1 MKNSLILLCAGI
13 LALAP
18 QAKSST
24 VADALAAIDPA
35 TGAAKDTTTVFE
47 LDAIVTARTTLADGK
62 VLAFIQP
69 VGKTGLPVLATGAD
83 AAKFLPRNELTLKGQ
98 LTAGPFGWA
107 VLNVQAGSVNVE
119 GDNKPFG
126 SSTPVN
132 GATFADASALA
143 GKFVQLTNV
152 TFEGDK
158 FAVKSGVKV
167 KDATGAEVSLVV
179 SASVDGRDVP
189 AGGVN
194 VFGVPV
200 KVDGGWKLLAARFLP
215 VTGKATLAL
224 AEKSTCTTC
233 HNPDAKVVGPSYRDV
248 AQKYRND
255 NDAVTK
261 FVAQMDAGGTGKW
274 GPVPMPAFKD
284 KVAPADEKQIAE
296 WIWSYRWDWILAE

>member
-1 MKNSLILLCAGI
+1 MKKSLLLLCVGA
-13 LALAP
+13 LALGP

-24 VADALAAIDPA
+24 VADALAGIDPA
-35 TGAAKDTTTVFE
+35 TGAAKDTTTVFD
-47 LDAIVTARTTLADGK
+47 LDAIVSARTTLADGK

-69 VGKTGLPVLATGAD
+69 VGKPGLAVVATGAD
-83 AAKFLPRNELTLKGQ
+83 AAKFVPRNELTLKGQ
-98 LTAGPFGWA
+98 LAAGPFGWA
-107 VLNVQAGSVNVE
+107 VLNPQAGSVAVV

-126 SSTPVN
+126 TSTPVN

-167 KDATGAEVSLVV
+167 KDANGAEVSLVV
-179 SASVDGRDVP
+179 SASLDGRDVP
-189 AGGVN
+189 AGGQN
-194 VFGVPV
+194 VYGVPV

-215 VTGKATLAL
+215 VTGKATLSL
-224 AEKSTCTTC
+224 AEKYTCTTC
-233 HNPDAKVVGPSYRDV
+233 HNPDAKVVGPAYRDV

-255 NDAVTK
+255 NDAVSK

-274 GPVPMPAFKD
+274 GPVPMPPFKD
-284 KVAPADEKQIAE
+284 KVPAADEKQIAE
-296 WIWSYRWDWILAE
+296 WIWGYRWDWILAE